1 MLGGARSDTLAEPAG
16 WWPVRQLPLA
26 TLVALALA
34 PGAAGTLVYA
44 AVAGPVQAAGYPALA
59 ALLVAIAIVI
69 LPLEL
74 ALLWIARSRARAAG
88 EPLIPYRSPMPVR
101 SWAWLVPALLLA
113 AVVGSAILMLAD
125 GLVARVLFSWLPAWY
140 LQPIDINLVS
150 HYSAVAWVATL
161 AAYMVLNGFAG
172 PVVEEL
178 YFRGWL
184 LPRMA
189 RFGRWAPLLNV
200 TLFSLYHFWAP
211 WQFLSRIAAVAPFA
225 YAVWWRRNVYL
236 GMAVHILLNVV
247 GGGLVVASIASRL

>member
-1 MLGGARSDTLAEPAG
+1 MEPAAAT
-16 WWPVRQLPLA
+16 PVRQLPLA
-26 TLVALALA
+26 TLVAFALA
-34 PGAAGTLVYA
+34 PGAAGTLVYV
-44 AVAGPVQAAGYPALA
+44 AVAGPVQAVGYPALA
-59 ALLVAIAIVI
+59 ALLVAITVVI
-69 LPLEL
+69 LPIEL
-74 ALLWIARSRARAAG
+74 AILAVARSRARAAG
-88 EPLIPYRSPMPVR
+88 EPLILYRSPMPAR
-101 SWAWLVPALLLA
+101 SWAWLVPTLLVA
-113 AVVGSAILMLAD
+113 AVVGSAILTPAD

-140 LQPIDINLVS
+140 LRPIDIDLVS
-150 HYSAVAWVATL
+150 HYPASAWVVTL

-189 RFGRWAPLLNV
+189 RFGRWAPLINV

-211 WQFLSRIAAVAPFA
+211 WQLLSRIAAVAPFA

-247 GGGLVVASIASRL
+247 GGGLVVASIANRL

>member
-1 MLGGARSDTLAEPAG
+1 MPGGTTSEALLEPGTRRA
-16 WWPVRQLPLA
+16 VRQLPLA

-34 PGAAGTLVYA
+34 PGAAGALVYV

-59 ALLVAIAIVI
+59 ALLVAITVVI

-74 ALLWIARSRARAAG
+74 AILGTARSRTRAAG
-88 EPLIPYRSPMPVR
+88 ETLIPYRNPMPVR
-101 SWAWLVPALLLA
+101 SWAWLVPILLIA
-113 AVVGSAILMLAD
+113 AVVGSAVLMLAD
-125 GLVARVLFSWLPAWY
+125 GVVARVLFSWLPAWY
-140 LQPIDINLVS
+140 LRPIDIDLVRN
-150 HYSAVAWVATL
+150 YSTGAWVATL

-189 RFGRWAPLLNV
+189 RFGRWAPLINV

-236 GMAVHILLNVV
+236 GMAVHILLNVT